1 RTKPNATK
9 VSFVRG
15 SAYEIPD
22 FGRRHDALFAGH
34 WWSHVP
40 VERLDAFLAHAA
52 HAVAP
57 GALLAFYDNRYVEG
71 SSTPVSRRD
80 AQGND
85 YQMRKLEDGSSHE
98 VLKNFPGESEL
109 IQRASRHGWG
119 ANVELLD
126 YFWLLSFWGK
136 S

>member
-1 RTKPNATK
+1 VN
-9 VSFVRG
+9 FVRG

-22 FGRRHDALFAGH
+22 CGRQHNALFAGH

-40 VERLDAFLAHAA
+40 LERLDSFLTHAVN
-52 HAVAP
+52 AVAP
-57 GALLAFYDNRYVEG
+57 GALIAFYDNRYVEG

-85 YQMRKLEDGSSHE
+85 YQSRKLDDGSSHE
-98 VLKNFPGESEL
+98 VLKNFPTESEL

-119 ANVELLD
+119 ANVELLPH
-126 YFWLLSFWGK
+126 FWLLTWWAPK
-136 S
+136 